1 MGWQM
6 PWYTLTDDFD
16 IDIDFGVD
24 GWHGTNAFIR
34 LTNQAG
40 ERVFRSYF
48 INNRGDEVLGGPAL
62 MDTGRAQVT
71 DFCPPTGLGS
81 DAVDGLEMATAERTD
96 LADLLETLTP
106 GQWEAPSLCEGWRVR
121 DVVAHVMSFDGVSL
135 LGMFRRAIRG
145 RILHINQVGVDE
157 LESLTTEQLL
167 HRLRAHLRPQGLATI
182 LGGRLA
188 LLDVTIHH
196 QDIRRPLGMPR
207 QIPAER
213 LRWVLGASLCS
224 PELPA
229 WRLAR
234 GIRLTPTDLDW
245 THGSGPE
252 VTGPA
257 EAVLMAIT
265 GRRSAIG
272 ELAGPGQPV
281 LAHRLAR

>member
-1 MGWQM
+1 
-6 PWYTLTDDFD
+6 
-16 IDIDFGVD
+16 
-24 GWHGTNAFIR
+24 
-34 LTNQAG
+34 
-40 ERVFRSYF
+40 
-48 INNRGDEVLGGPAL
+48 
-62 MDTGRAQVT
+62 
-71 DFCPPTGLGS
+71 
-81 DAVDGLEMATAERTD
+81 VDGLEMATAERTD

-106 GQWEAPSLCEGWRVR
+106 GQWEAPSLCQGWRVR

-135 LGMFRRAIRG
+135 IGMFRRAIRG
-145 RILHINQVGVDE
+145 QILHINQVGVDE
-157 LESLTTEQLL
+157 LASLTTEQLL

-234 GIRLTPTDLDW
+234 GIRLTTTDLDW
-245 THGSGPE
+245 AHGSGPK

-281 LAHRLAR
+281 LAGRLAR

>member
-1 MGWQM
+1 
-6 PWYTLTDDFD
+6 
-16 IDIDFGVD
+16 
-24 GWHGTNAFIR
+24 
-34 LTNQAG
+34 
-40 ERVFRSYF
+40 
-48 INNRGDEVLGGPAL
+48 
-62 MDTGRAQVT
+62 
-71 DFCPPTGLGS
+71 
-81 DAVDGLEMATAERTD
+81 MATAERTD
-96 LADLLETLTP
+96 LADLLQTLTP
-106 GQWEAPSLCEGWRVR
+106 AQWEAPSLCEGWRVR

-135 LGMFRRAIRG
+135 LGMLRRAVRG
-145 RILHINQVGVDE
+145 GIIHINQAGVDE
-157 LESLTTEQLL
+157 LASLTAEQLL
-167 HRLRAHLRPQGLATI
+167 HRLRTHLRPQGLATI

-213 LRWVLGASLCS
+213 LRQVLGDSLRS

-234 GIRLTPTDLDW
+234 GLHLAPTDLDW

-265 GRRSAIG
+265 GRRSAVA

-281 LAHRLAR
+281 LAGRLAR

>member
-1 MGWQM
+1 
-6 PWYTLTDDFD
+6 
-16 IDIDFGVD
+16 VD
-24 GWHGTNAFIR
+24 
-34 LTNQAG
+34 
-40 ERVFRSYF
+40 
-48 INNRGDEVLGGPAL
+48 
-62 MDTGRAQVT
+62 
-71 DFCPPTGLGS
+71 C
-81 DAVDGLEMATAERTD
+81 LEMATAERTD
-96 LADLLETLTP
+96 LADLLQTLTP

-157 LESLTTEQLL
+157 LASLTTEQLL

-213 LRWVLGASLCS
+213 LRCVLGVGLRS

-234 GIRLTPTDLDW
+234 GIRLTPNDLDW

-265 GRRSAIG
+265 GRRCAIG
-272 ELAGPGQPV
+272 ELTGPGQPV
-281 LAHRLAR
+281 LAGRLAR